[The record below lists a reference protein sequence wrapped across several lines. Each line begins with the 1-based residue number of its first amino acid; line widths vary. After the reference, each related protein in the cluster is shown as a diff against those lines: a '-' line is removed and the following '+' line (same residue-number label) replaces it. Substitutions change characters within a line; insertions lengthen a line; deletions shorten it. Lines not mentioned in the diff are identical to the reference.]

1 MIVRRGMVLIADSCR
16 FAGCTGGDLLSR
28 LLDVI
33 VLLLQWGL
41 APRHREVPRTL
52 AACATS
58 QSPCALNRV
67 TVRCTCEGE
76 YVVTGRRRQHL
87 ELELARHVAVEVSA
101 QSERPALRFSRYET
115 GARGD
120 SKVGDAQCSVV
131 IFGYRSCEGK
141 CLRSI
146 RTIRQCCGPI
156 AGNVARVRMIGATSD
171 EHRPAASSN
180 ATASFLIK
188 SVFPFGLIGSGQY

>member
-1 MIVRRGMVLIADSCR
+1 MVPIADSCL
-16 FAGCTGGDLLSR
+16 FAGCTGSDQLSR
-28 LLDVI
+28 PLHVI
-33 VLLLQWGL
+33 VLRLQLGL

-67 TVRCTCEGE
+67 TARCTREGE

-120 SKVGDAQCSVV
+120 GKVGDAQCSVV

-141 CLRSI
+141 GLRSI
-146 RTIRQCCGPI
+146 RTIRQYRGPI
-156 AGNVARVRMIGATSD
+156 AVNVARVRMIGATSD
-171 EHRPAASSN
+171 EHQARRQQQRHSKLLHKIS
-180 ATASFLIK
+180 
-188 SVFPFGLIGSGQY
+188 FPFRIDWKWAVLKMPA